1 MDYTTYGLSNPTK
14 GGTVYYDPSIGYY
27 YREQIPT
34 WEARNTP
41 GVISEISQ
49 RTYGGAGPSFGN
61 RTTYYK
67 PVPISGFGQTK
78 QTAYTPPSVDFNSL
92 PNQVPAGIQVYG
104 AGTAA
109 MPYQRPT
116 RPTTQ
121 PQGTGYRPQFDP
133 TFIQQMLAQRFGNNQ
148 GSGIPTATRPAGPQT
163 ITPAVQQT
171 YGGYQG
177 QGGLGALRAMGNRAP
192 AAPAAPKGG
201 NPNAPV

>member
-1 MDYTTYGLSNPTK
+1 MAFKTQPQ

-34 WEARNTP
+34 WEVRNTP
-41 GVISEISQ
+41 GVISELNQ

-61 RTTYYK
+61 TYTYYK

-78 QTAYTPPSVDFNSL
+78 QTAYTPPSVDFNAL
-92 PNQVPAGIQVYG
+92 PNQTPTGLQVYG
-104 AGTAA
+104 AGTQAT
-109 MPYQRPT
+109 PYQRPT
-116 RPTTQ
+116 RPTAPTS
-121 PQGTGYRPQFDP
+121 TGYRPQFDP

-148 GSGIPTATRPAGPQT
+148 GSGIPTATRPSGPVT

-192 AAPAAPKGG
+192 AAPVGG
-201 NPNAPV
+201 TTNAPV